1 LGKNQAIFF
10 IMNKGLTRR
19 ECLFLLAK
27 VAGGSAAM
35 MQAAKALGIEQPTST
50 FQYKPLSKVSGKRPH
65 VLILGAGVSALISA
79 YELTKAGYT
88 CEILEASHRVGGRN
102 LTVRHGDLIDEIGN
116 RQICDFDDQPNLYF
130 NCGPAR
136 LPAHHHGIMHYCKE
150 LNVPLQL
157 FCNYNRNCYTQDDA
171 SFGGEPLRIG
181 DYETDI
187 MGFTNEMIA
196 KSMTSAGH
204 LNSQVSEADFERML
218 EYVKVQGDLNDAMK
232 YHGSKRSGFAS
243 GGIFTPGK
251 LKTPRGFADLLK
263 SNFWAGAMQ
272 FIHIADQAPAMMTP
286 VGGMDSI
293 IRHFLPHVQNMIT
306 LHAQVQKVELY
317 DKGVEV
323 SYAHNGK
330 TKVAKGDY
338 CLNSIPS
345 QILSGIENN
354 FPAQYRKK
362 MTMIQRGK
370 LIKFG
375 LQASERFWEK
385 EDIYAGISW
394 TNQDISQIWYPEHG
408 TFAKKGVLLGGYSWI
423 PEIVDRLAAM
433 SPAARIEAV
442 ISQGERVHA
451 NYRQYIE
458 KGVSVCWHRMNH
470 MLGCGTHWTPE
481 IYDAAFA
488 TMQAPTG
495 RHYLMGDQMALL
507 PGWQEGAVQSAW
519 HAMLDIQQRESELNR
534 ATV

>member
-1 LGKNQAIFF
+1 MNF
-10 IMNKGLTRR
+10 IKKQGITRR

-35 MQAAKALGIEQPTST
+35 MQVASVLGIEQPAST
-50 FQYKPLSKVSGKRPH
+50 FQYKPLHKVPGKRPH
-65 VLILGAGVSALISA
+65 VLILGAGISALVSA

-150 LNVPLQL
+150 LKVPLQM

-171 SFGGEPLRIG
+171 SFDGEPLRIG

-187 MGFTNEMIA
+187 MGFTSEIIA
-196 KSMTSAGH
+196 KSMTTAGH
-204 LNSQVSEADFERML
+204 LDSPVGEADFERIL
-218 EYVKVQGDLNDAMK
+218 EYVKVQGDLNDAME
-232 YHGSKRSGFAS
+232 YHGSNRSGFAS
-243 GGIFTPGK
+243 GGVFAPGK
-251 LKTPRGFADLLK
+251 LKPTRGFADLLK

-293 IRHFLPHVQNMIT
+293 IKHFLPHVRTMIT
-306 LHAQVQKVELY
+306 LHAQVQKVELL
-317 DKGVEV
+317 DNGVEV
-323 SYAHNGK
+323 AYVHKGK
-330 TKVAKGDY
+330 TKVARGDY

-345 QILSGIENN
+345 EILSGIENN
-354 FPAQYRKK
+354 FPADYSEK
-362 MTMIQRGK
+362 MAMMTRDK

-375 LQASERFWEK
+375 LQAKERFWEK

-394 TNQDISQIWYPEHG
+394 TNQDITQIWYPEHG
-408 TFAKKGVLLGGYSWI
+408 TFAEKGVLLGGYSWE
-423 PEIVDRLAAM
+423 PEIVDRFAAM
-433 SPAARIEAV
+433 SPEARIEAA
-442 ISQGERVHA
+442 ISQGEKVHP

-458 KGVSVCWHRMNH
+458 KGISVCWHRMNH
-470 MLGCGTHWTPE
+470 MLGCGTYWTPE

-488 TMQAPTG
+488 TLQAPAK
-495 RHYLMGDQMALL
+495 RHYLIGDQIARL
-507 PGWQEGAVQSAW
+507 PAWQEGAVQSAW
-519 HAMLDIQQRESELNR
+519 HAMLDIQQRESAR
-534 ATV
+534 SASKA